1 MSANLAT
8 EWIEEALPPTD
19 EEVNS
24 SEQSVIRHGMPEVY
38 YDAGRKEFLMQDE
51 RGVWF
56 GVSISQFSRKCRLHG
71 ISSERISGTCHSAF
85 DAFADDIQHR
95 RSVDFAGQI
104 AGFKPGL
111 LIEGGMRFLVTKGP
125 DLFVPKKG
133 GWPTLEAVF
142 RAVLSDEDFDQLF
155 YWHAWLKMGFEAL
168 AAGKRKPGQAMILVG
183 PAECGKSLLQDIITA
198 VLGGR
203 EGKPYKFMTDATRFN
218 SNLAGTEHLR
228 IGDENPHTDIRA
240 RRNFGAQLKNITVE
254 ESHQVEAKYRDAL
267 TLRPFWRL
275 SISLN
280 DEPENLLVLPPLD
293 EHIMDKMI
301 ILKCRRRDMPMP
313 TATLEERGAF
323 WRQLLDE
330 IPAYLDWLSG
340 FEIPA
345 HLVSQR
351 FGVQAFLHPAIKSE
365 LLTFE
370 PPMVLL
376 DLIDAYLIGPNEK
389 IIVMTA
395 AEIQR
400 ELTSETS
407 ECRFEAR
414 RLLPRPTTCGRYL
427 SSLAGMCSRVK
438 DVRTS
443 DRRAYRI
450 TRRPDDG

>member
-1 MSANLAT
+1 MRTELAT
-8 EWIEEALPPTD
+8 EWDEAALPPVE

-38 YDAGRKEFLMQDE
+38 YDAGRKEFLMQDA

-56 GVSISQFSRKCRLHG
+56 WMTISQFSRKCRLFG
-71 ISSERISGTCHSAF
+71 ISNTKISGCCHSVF
-85 DAFADDIQHR
+85 DAFADDIQHQR
-95 RSVDFAGQI
+95 AVDFAGAI

-125 DLFVPKKG
+125 DLIEPKKG
-133 GWPTLEAVF
+133 EWPTLEKVF
-142 RAVLSDEDFDQLF
+142 QAVLGDEDFDQTF
-155 YWHAWLKMGFEAL
+155 HWHAWLKIAFEAL
-168 AAGKRKPGQAMILVG
+168 VAGRRKPGQAMILVG
-183 PAECGKSLLQDIITA
+183 PAECGKSLLQDIISA
-198 VLGGR
+198 ILGGR

-228 IGDENPHTDIRA
+228 IGDENPHTNLSA
-240 RRNFGAQLKNITVE
+240 RRNFGAQLKNLTVE

-280 DEPENLLVLPPLD
+280 DEPENLMVLPPLD

-301 ILKCRRRDMPMP
+301 ILKCRHREMPMP
-313 TATLEERGAF
+313 TATLEQREAF
-323 WRQLLDE
+323 WNRLKSEL
-330 IPAYLDWLSG
+330 PAYLDWLSG
-340 FEIPA
+340 LVIPS

-365 LLTFE
+365 LLNFE
-370 PPMVLL
+370 PPMMLL
-376 DLIDAYLIGPNEK
+376 DLIDAHIFGPNEK
-389 IIVMTA
+389 VIEMTA
-395 AEIQR
+395 AEIQT
-400 ELTSETS
+400 ELTSDTS
-407 ECRFEAR
+407 DCRFEAR

-427 SSLAGMCSRVK
+427 SSLVGLSPRVK
-438 DVRTS
+438 NVRTS
-443 DRRAYRI
+443 ERRAYRI